1 MAEATIPL
9 VPVVSNPIF
18 DPFPSSNSTA
28 KNNSNFI
35 NNIYYNDT
43 KNTKD
48 TKDNKTTN
56 NVEVSTKKKKI
67 SPSLHASLR
76 TVEQVLIEQNTDL
89 EKGLTNQ
96 EAGFRLKLNGP
107 NILEPEDEET
117 MFSKFIDQ
125 FKDPLIMLLLGS
137 ATISLLMGQISD
149 ALSILLAIV
158 IVLTVA
164 FVQEYRSEK
173 SLEALNQLVPNYCH
187 VIRQGQLMSM
197 LGNNLVPGDIVRF
210 SIGDRIP
217 ADVRI
222 TTAVDLEIDES
233 SLTGETKPSL
243 KNTDIISRDIPEINL
258 AERNNIA
265 FMGTLVRNGYGMG
278 IVIGTGKNTEFG
290 AIFTMVNEV
299 ESKKTPLQ
307 EKMDELGKQLSAFSI
322 GIILIIVIIGVF
334 EGKNW
339 LEMFNVGVSLA
350 VAAIPEGLPVCVAVT
365 LALGVLKM
373 AKRNAI
379 VKKLPAVE
387 SLGSVNVICVDK
399 TGTLTM
405 NSMKVTKV
413 YSSAQD
419 ELIDIEGKKFED
431 LPQAIFHPSIKILIR
446 IGNLCNNAHIS
457 NGEHLGQPTEV
468 ALLELGNLLNIRDE
482 RPLFPRISENAFNF
496 EQKWMSVTC
505 KAEMDKEVIFAKG
518 AKEPILSRCTH
529 YYVSENNKQPLTE
542 DYKKKISDIS
552 QEIASEGLR
561 VLFMATGTNINELTF
576 VGFIAMY
583 DPPRIG
589 VGNAINKV
597 MDSGVKVVMITGDSE
612 GTAISIAKKLNIMS
626 SVGTGYYMSGAELD
640 ELSENEL
647 RRVVPTISIF
657 YRTTPKHKMAIV
669 RALQANDL
677 VVAMTGD
684 GVNDAP
690 ALRLADIGISMGKS
704 GTDVSKEAADMILV
718 NDEFSTICNAIE
730 EGKGIFF
737 NIQNFLCFQLSTCIA
752 ALALVALSTLFNLPN
767 PLNAMQ
773 ILYINII
780 CDGPVAQS
788 LGVEAVDK
796 DIMMRP
802 PRRKNQPIIDK
813 KFITKVLISAT
824 IVLVNTLH
832 IFKHSLDE
840 IENEV
845 TSYTT
850 TMTFTGF
857 VFCDIFNSLSCRSST
872 KSVFKIGLFSNQAFI
887 WAAGLSLLGTFAVV
901 YIPFFQQIFQTE
913 SLAFHDLLHLTVI
926 ASFVLIIDEIRKFI
940 ISKRK
945 QSHIKGYEMV

>member
-1 MAEATIPL
+1 MTEAIPL
-9 VPVVSNPIF
+9 VPVIPVVSNPIY
-18 DPFPSSNSTA
+18 DPFPIKSKSNDTEY
-28 KNNSNFI
+28 NI
-35 NNIYYNDT
+35 NNVYN
-43 KNTKD
+43 NEKD
-48 TKDNKTTN
+48 KEKDNINK
-56 NVEVSTKKKKI
+56 VESSTKKKKT

-76 TVEQVLIEQNTDL
+76 TVEQVLTEQNTDL
-89 EKGLTNQ
+89 EKGLSVQ
-96 EAGFRLKLNGP
+96 EADFRIKLHGP

-117 MFSKFIDQ
+117 MIGKFMEQ
-125 FKDPLIMLLLGS
+125 FKDPLIMLLMGS
-137 ATISLLMGQISD
+137 ATISLLMGQFSD

-187 VIRQGQLMSM
+187 VIRQGQLSSM

-222 TTAVDLEIDES
+222 TQAVDLEIDES
-233 SLTGETKPSL
+233 SLTGETKPCV
-243 KNTDIISRDIPEINL
+243 KNTEVIISEASEVNL
-258 AERNNIA
+258 AERKNIG
-265 FMGTLVRNGYGMG
+265 FMGTLVRNGYGVG

-290 AIFTMVNEV
+290 TIFSMVNDV

-307 EKMDELGKQLSAFSI
+307 EKMGELGKQISAFSI
-322 GIILIIVIIGVF
+322 GIIIVIMIIGVIQ
-334 EGKNW
+334 GKNW

-350 VAAIPEGLPVCVAVT
+350 VAAIPEGLPICVTVT
-365 LALGVLKM
+365 LALGVLRM
-373 AKRNAI
+373 AKRDAI

-405 NSMKVTKV
+405 NKMTVTKV
-413 YSSAQD
+413 YTAAQD
-419 ELIDIEGKKFED
+419 ELIDIEGKKNED
-431 LPQAIFHPSIKILIR
+431 LPQSIHHNAIKILIR

-468 ALLELGNLLNIRDE
+468 ALLEFGNLLNIRDE
-482 RPLFPRISENAFNF
+482 RPLYPRISENAFNF
-496 EQKWMSVTC
+496 EKKFMTVTC
-505 KAEMDKEVIFAKG
+505 KGEMDKEIIFAKG
-518 AKEPILSRCTH
+518 AKEPIMQRCSS
-529 YYVSENNKQPLTE
+529 YYVSEDNIQPLTKE
-542 DYKKKISDIS
+542 YREKISNIS
-552 QEIASEGLR
+552 QEIASQGLR
-561 VLFMATGTNINELTF
+561 VLFMAMGTDMNNLAF
-576 VGFIAMY
+576 VGFVAMY

-589 VGNAINKV
+589 VGNAINTV
-597 MDSGVKVVMITGDSE
+597 MDSGVKIVMITGDSE
-612 GTAISIAKKLNIMS
+612 GTAISIAQKLNIMN
-626 SVGTGYYMSGAELD
+626 SVGNGYYMSGAELD

-669 RALQANDL
+669 KALQANDL

-718 NDEFSTICNAIE
+718 NDDFSTICNAIE
-730 EGKGIFF
+730 EGKGIFY

-752 ALALVALSTLFNLPN
+752 ALTLVTLSTLLNLPN

-788 LGVEAVDK
+788 LGVEAVDEDVMK
-796 DIMMRP
+796 QP
-802 PRRKNQPIIDK
+802 PRNKNKSIIDK
-813 KFITKVLISAT
+813 KFIYKVLLSSA
-824 IVLVNTLH
+824 IVLGSTLH
-832 IFKHSLDE
+832 IFHHTIEEHSNE
-840 IENEV
+840 I

-857 VFCDIFNSLSCRSST
+857 VFCDIFNSLACRSST
-872 KSVFKIGLFSNQAFI
+872 KSIFKIGLFSNKAFI
-887 WAAGLSLLGTFAVV
+887 WAAGLSLLGTFIVV
-901 YIPFFQQIFQTE
+901 YVPFFQQIFQTE
-913 SLAFHDLLHLTVI
+913 PLALHDILHLTLLS
-926 ASFVLIIDEIRKFI
+926 SFVLIFDEIRKFI
-940 ISKRK
+940 VNKRNQK
-945 QSHIKGYEMV
+945 QIKAYEMV

>member
-1 MAEATIPL
+1 MADSIPL
-9 VPVVSNPIF
+9 VPVIPVHSNPIY
-18 DPFPSSNSTA
+18 DPFPINNST
-28 KNNSNFI
+28 KSKDENNGYI
-35 NNIYYNDT
+35 NNN
-43 KNTKD
+43 NF
-48 TKDNKTTN
+48 DNERNKFD
-56 NVEVSTKKKKI
+56 NVDSSTKKKKI

-76 TVEQVLIEQNTDL
+76 TIEQVLTEQNTDL

-96 EAGFRLKLNGP
+96 EAGFRIRLNGP
-107 NILEPEDEET
+107 NVLEAEDEET
-117 MFSKFIDQ
+117 LFSKFIDQ

-137 ATISLLMGQISD
+137 ATISVLMGQYSD

-233 SLTGETKPSL
+233 SLTGETRPCL
-243 KNTDIISRDIPEINL
+243 KNTEIITRDTQEVNL
-258 AERNNIA
+258 AERKNIA

-290 AIFTMVNEV
+290 NIFTMVNEV

-322 GIILIIVIIGVF
+322 AIIIVIAIIGVLQ
-334 EGKNW
+334 GKNW

-350 VAAIPEGLPVCVAVT
+350 VAAIPEGLPICVTVT

-373 AKRNAI
+373 AKKNAI

-405 NSMKVTKV
+405 NKMTVTKA
-413 YSSAQD
+413 YTTAQD
-419 ELIDIEGKKFED
+419 ELIDVEGKLYEN
-431 LPQAIFHPSIKILIR
+431 LPQAIFHPAVKILIR

-468 ALLELGNLLNIRDE
+468 ALLEFSNLLNYRDE
-482 RPLFPRISENAFNF
+482 RPLYPRISENAFNF
-496 EQKWMSVTC
+496 ETKWMSVTC
-505 KAEMDKEVIFAKG
+505 KTEMDKEVIFAKG
-518 AKEPILSRCTH
+518 AKEPILSRCTTF
-529 YYVSENNKQPLTE
+529 YVSENNLQPLTE
-542 DYKKKISDIS
+542 EYKNKISNIA
-552 QEIASEGLR
+552 QEIAGQGLR
-561 VLFMATGTNINELTF
+561 ILFMAMGTNINELTL

-589 VGNAINKV
+589 VGNAINTV
-597 MDSGVKVVMITGDSE
+597 MESGVRVVMITGDSE
-612 GTAISIAKKLNIMS
+612 GTALSIAQKLNIMDS
-626 SVGTGYYMSGAELD
+626 FSTGSYMSGAEID

-647 RRVVPTISIF
+647 RRIVPTISIF

-718 NDEFSTICNAIE
+718 NDEFSTICSAIE
-730 EGKGIFF
+730 EGKGIFY

-752 ALALVALSTLFNLPN
+752 ALALVTMSTLFNLPN

-788 LGVEAVDK
+788 LGVESVDK
-796 DIMMRP
+796 DIMNHP
-802 PRRKNQPIIDK
+802 PRHKNQSIINK
-813 KFITKVLISAT
+813 KFIFKVLLSAFV
-824 IVLVNTLH
+824 VLFSTMH
-832 IFKHSLDE
+832 IFHHSMDD
-840 IENEV
+840 NEM
-845 TSYTT
+845 TAYTT

-857 VFCDIFNSLSCRSST
+857 VFCDIFNCLACRSSK
-872 KSVFKIGLFSNQAFI
+872 KSVFKIGLFTNKAFI
-887 WAAGLSLLGTFAVV
+887 WAASLSLLGTFVVV

-913 SLAFHDLLHLTVI
+913 PLTFHDLLHLTFI
-926 ASFVLIIDEIRKFI
+926 ASHVLIIDEIRKFI
-940 ISKRK
+940 INRREKA
-945 QSHIKGYEMV
+945 QIKGYEMV

>member
-1 MAEATIPL
+1 MTESIPL
-9 VPVVSNPIF
+9 VPVISVASNPTY
-18 DPFPSSNSTA
+18 DPFPIKSKNDIYSVDPKKDGKLINDDNR
-28 KNNSNFI
+28 KNNE
-35 NNIYYNDT
+35 D
-43 KNTKD
+43 
-48 TKDNKTTN
+48 
-56 NVEVSTKKKKI
+56 NVENSTKKKKV

-76 TVEQVLIEQNTDL
+76 TIEQVVTEQNTDL
-89 EKGLTNQ
+89 EKGLTVQ
-96 EAGFRLKLNGP
+96 EADFRLKLNGP
-107 NILEPEDEET
+107 NLLEPEDEET
-117 MFSKFIDQ
+117 LIGKFIEQ

-137 ATISLLMGQISD
+137 ATISILMGQFSD
-149 ALSILLAIV
+149 ALSILLAIL

-187 VIRQGQLMSM
+187 VIRHGQLSSM
-197 LGNNLVPGDIVRF
+197 LGNDLVPGDIVRF

-233 SLTGETKPSL
+233 SLTGETKPCL
-243 KNTDIISRDIPEINL
+243 KNTEAISRDTPEINL
-258 AERNNIA
+258 AERKNIA
-265 FMGTLVRNGYGMG
+265 FMGTLVRNGYGIG

-290 AIFTMVNEV
+290 NIFTMVNEV
-299 ESKKTPLQ
+299 ESRKTPLQ

-322 GIILIIVIIGVF
+322 GIILVIILIGIIQ
-334 EGKNW
+334 GKNW

-350 VAAIPEGLPVCVAVT
+350 VAAIPEGLPVCVTVT

-373 AKRNAI
+373 AKKNAI

-405 NSMKVTKV
+405 NKMTVTKV
-413 YSSAQD
+413 YTAAQD
-419 ELIDIEGKKFED
+419 ELIDIEGKSYEN
-431 LPQAIFHPSIKILIR
+431 LPQSIFHPAVKILSR

-468 ALLELGNLLNIRDE
+468 ALLEFGNLLNIRDE
-482 RPLFPRISENAFNF
+482 RPVYPRISENAFNF
-496 EQKWMSVTC
+496 ETKWMSVTC
-505 KAEMDKEVIFAKG
+505 KTEMDKEIIFAKG
-518 AKEPILSRCTH
+518 ASEPIMSRCTTF
-529 YYVSENNKQPLTE
+529 YVSEDNLQPLTE
-542 DYKKKISDIS
+542 DYKNKINSIA
-552 QEIASEGLR
+552 QQIASQGLR
-561 VLFMATGTNINELTF
+561 VLFMAMGSSINELTL

-589 VGNAINKV
+589 VGNAINTV
-597 MDSGVKVVMITGDSE
+597 MDSGVKIVMITGDSE
-612 GTAISIAKKLNIMS
+612 GTAISIAQKLNIMD
-626 SVGTGYYMSGAELD
+626 SVGTGYYMSGSEID
-640 ELSENEL
+640 GLSEDEL

-669 RALQANDL
+669 KALQANDL

-730 EGKGIFF
+730 EGKGIFY

-752 ALALVALSTLFNLPN
+752 ALALVALSTLLNLPN

-788 LGVEAVDK
+788 LGVESVDK
-796 DIMMRP
+796 DVMKQP
-802 PRRKNQPIIDK
+802 PRNKHDSIIDR
-813 KFITKVLISAT
+813 KFLYKVSLSSFV
-824 IVLVNTLH
+824 VLCSTLH
-832 IFKHSLDE
+832 IFHHSMDGNQ
-840 IENEV
+840 I
-845 TSYTT
+845 TAYTN

-857 VFCDIFNSLSCRSST
+857 VFCDIFNSLACRSSK
-872 KSVFKIGLFSNQAFI
+872 KSIFKIGLFSNQAFI

-913 SLAFHDLLHLTVI
+913 PLTLHDLLHLTCI
-926 ASFVLIIDEIRKFI
+926 ACGVLVFDEVRKFV
-940 ISKRK
+940 ISIREQK
-945 QSHIKGYEMV
+945 HIKEYELV